1 MKPSQARQTNLQI
14 LKRAITILKDN
25 FKNEK
30 QGDGTKMK
38 PVSYKPYPKG
48 RGRGAWG
55 TMSYVEWKDLAQE
68 RNTYINRVS
77 EFAKYPDKVMHLTG
91 NASVVPP
98 AGKTN
103 HAFKSEASKNGIM
116 IESIAKAKGKG
127 KSSPY
132 GS

>member
-1 MKPSQARQTNLQI
+1 
-14 LKRAITILKDN
+14 
-25 FKNEK
+25 
-30 QGDGTKMK
+30 
-38 PVSYKPYPKG
+38 
-48 RGRGAWG
+48 
-55 TMSYVEWKDLAQE
+55 MSYGEWKDLAQE

-127 KSSPY
+127 KSFEYAKWQTLNGRDFMPSVKAVRKIALEIYERKFNQVKPR
-132 GS
+132 